1 MRITC
6 QDSDIGRAIRSPEDA
21 IRILLPMMLPDRE
34 TFVVAY
40 MDARRNVINAL
51 VLGVG
56 TATQVDVDMRLLFR
70 SALALDAAFILI
82 SHNHPNGDP
91 TPSVP
96 DLQTTRLIEAGCM
109 LLGIGYVDHLV
120 LTPSGRYRSIAEFNE
135 KGF

>member
-6 QDSDIGRAIRSPEDA
+6 QDSDVGKSIRSPEDA
-21 IRILLPMMLPDRE
+21 VRILLPMMLPDRE

-40 MDARRNVINAL
+40 LDERRTVINAL

-56 TATQVDVDMRLLFR
+56 TATRVDVDLRLLWR
-70 SALALDAAFILI
+70 SAMLLDAAFILI
-82 SHNHPNGDP
+82 SHNHPDGNP
-91 TPSVP
+91 TPSQA
-96 DLQTTRLIEAGCM
+96 DLDTTRLIEAGCM

>member
-1 MRITC
+1 
-6 QDSDIGRAIRSPEDA
+6 
-21 IRILLPMMLPDRE
+21 MMLTDRE

-40 MDARRNVINAL
+40 LDERRNVINAL

-56 TATQVDVDMRLLFR
+56 TATQVDVDIRLLFR
-70 SALALDAAFILI
+70 SALLIDAAYILI

-91 TPSVP
+91 TPSQA
-96 DLQTTRLIEAGCM
+96 DLQTTRLIEAGCV
-109 LLGIGYVDHLV
+109 LLGVGYVDHLV